1 MIGER
6 LKKARLGAGLSMDQ
20 MVARMDHFLT
30 KQAISKYE
38 TGKTVPG
45 PEMLVR
51 LAEVLGVKTSYFL
64 QEPTVNVEFIAYRK
78 HSRLPKAES
87 SRLQARISNY
97 LENYHSLATLFP
109 VSGGKTERRRISNI
123 PKQWQ
128 AKSVEDA
135 ERIAK
140 ELRRVW
146 EIGLDPIENLVETLE
161 DHDAAVLALD
171 ADERF
176 DGISAW
182 AMVRDDDE
190 QKIPVLVT
198 NAGMPGDRQ
207 RFNLAHELGHLVIK
221 PKQTKEDEDIA
232 HRFAAAFLVPD
243 EAAYKELG
251 RSRSRIEFDE
261 LLLLKHKYGMSMQAW
276 LRRAR
281 DLEIISFSWYKNT
294 FVTFRKHGWHK
305 HEPGERVESEQPIR
319 FRQYVLR
326 AMAEG
331 IISRERAE
339 ELHPGIVS
347 IDDKDQKMPRIKNFA
362 MLPLDER
369 RKLLEAAAE
378 RAAHEYET
386 DKELTAFTDLDWA
399 VND

>member
-20 MVARMDHFLT
+20 LVTRMDHFLT

-38 TGKTVPG
+38 TGKSVPG
-45 PEMLVR
+45 PEVLVR

-64 QEPTVNVEFIAYRK
+64 QEPKVNVEFIAYRK

-87 SRLQARISNY
+87 GRLQARISNY
-97 LENYHSLATLFP
+97 LESYHSLATLFP
-109 VSGGKTERRRISNI
+109 VSERKTGRRTIRI

-128 AKSVEDA
+128 AKSIEDA
-135 ERIAK
+135 ERIAR
-140 ELRRVW
+140 ELRGDW
-146 EIGLDPIENLVETLE
+146 KIGLDPIENLVETLE

-276 LRRAR
+276 LRRAK

-294 FVTFRKHGWHK
+294 LVTFRKHGWHK

-319 FRQYVLR
+319 FRQFVLR

-347 IDDKDQKMPRIKNFA
+347 INNKEQKMSRIKNFA
-362 MLPLDER
+362 ALPLDER